1 MVMVVGG
8 LGAILKSFFC
18 DFCSGS
24 NAAVVYENIL
34 LILVFFGEEGERVNI
49 FLMRHDIGYGITG
62 RLCLCQKCA
71 KTHHFCIKICNIIP
85 EETAPRRCAFGAA

>member
-34 LILVFFGEEGERVNI
+34 LILVFS
-49 FLMRHDIGYGITG
+49 G
-62 RLCLCQKCA
+62 RRGKES
-71 KTHHFCIKICNIIP
+71 TF
-85 EETAPRRCAFGAA
+85 F